1 MSELPPVTPGSES
14 VQYDL
19 RAALWSQVGDRRI
32 KPVNPDNERD
42 HAYRANPGAYERPL
56 DLPAELRA
64 VQASE
69 GDPYA
74 AKARVC
80 RRAAENEARIRRSP
94 EVTLDHMFFAL
105 LQPGTDS
112 HAFLIE
118 HGVDPCQWRVV
129 VDACLARFADGPR
142 WPALAR
148 DLGMNLP
155 KVFED
160 AVRKGGDDGG
170 LNPEE
175 IKSHPRTVPFTDL
188 VWLRPSAKE
197 SATHGFAL
205 LREAGITE
213 DAICAAIKTTQTGDP
228 NWFKVAPDLVA
239 ALQST
244 GDRALGITK
253 ARAEAVLRAGQFEA
267 RRHWAPEIEVDHVLL
282 ALLVP
287 GTDTFDLLKDL
298 RVDELA
304 EQVEAT
310 LPRYASGPY
319 FPEYSGACRM
329 ASLSMSLGK
338 SSDLKFVEDILFR
351 ASWNASG
358 ALSPGFE
365 LLRRNGVT
373 LELVSERL
381 RRLGVA
387 ARPSLSGV

>member
-14 VQYDL
+14 AQIDL
-19 RAALWSQVGDRRI
+19 RAALWSQIGDRRTPPA
-32 KPVNPDNERD
+32 KTEDDREC
-42 HAYRANPGAYERPL
+42 AYRANPEAYERSL
-56 DLPAELRA
+56 DLSAELKA

-74 AKARVC
+74 SKARVC

-94 EVTLDHMFFAL
+94 EVTLDHMFYAL

-112 HAFLIE
+112 HAFLTE
-118 HGVDPCQWRVV
+118 QGVDPCQWRVV

-160 AVRKGGDDGG
+160 AVRKGNDGG
-170 LNPEE
+170 GTAEE
-175 IKSHPRTVPFTDL
+175 IKGCPRTVPFTDL

-197 SATHGFAL
+197 SATHGYAL
-205 LREAGITE
+205 LKEAGITE
-213 DAICAAIKTTQTGDP
+213 DAICAAIKTIQTGDP
-228 NWFKVAPDLVA
+228 NWFKVAPDLVS
-239 ALQST
+239 ALRNT

-253 ARAEAVLRAGQFEA
+253 ARAEAVHRAGQFEA

-287 GTDTFDLLKDL
+287 GTDTSELLKDL
-298 RVDELA
+298 RIDDLA

-310 LPRYASGPY
+310 LPRFATGPF
-319 FPEYSGACRM
+319 FPEYSSACRM

-338 SSDLKFVEDILFR
+338 SSDLKFVEDVLFR

-358 ALSPGFE
+358 ALTPGFE